1 MKPSIKVC
9 GVKDPA
15 FAAAAARRGV
25 DYLGVIFAASSP
37 RAVTCAA
44 AQAVAAAARAAR
56 PSHPPR
62 IVGVFVSHAVPEIV
76 SLATAVPLDVVQL
89 HGRYDAAAVQAIQ
102 AAGREVWRLS
112 AAPGDAGG
120 GEDAALLDGRTA
132 DRCGGTGVRADWSRV
147 AELKGRG
154 LRVVLAGGLAADT
167 ARAAAATGA
176 DILDVNSSL
185 ETAPGEKSVAKL
197 DEFLACCGR
206 AALLQ

>member
-1 MKPSIKVC
+1 MKPSVKVC

-56 PSHPPR
+56 PVHPPR

-76 SLATAVPLDVVQL
+76 SLAAAVPLDVVQL

-112 AAPGDAGG
+112 AAPGDAGV

-132 DRCGGTGVRADWSRV
+132 VGRIDV
-147 AELKGRG
+147 AQAYLPVMRHRIALTFDAQMAGETRDTVLESILKEAGR
-154 LRVVLAGGLAADT
+154 
-167 ARAAAATGA
+167 
-176 DILDVNSSL
+176 
-185 ETAPGEKSVAKL
+185 
-197 DEFLACCGR
+197 
-206 AALLQ
+206 